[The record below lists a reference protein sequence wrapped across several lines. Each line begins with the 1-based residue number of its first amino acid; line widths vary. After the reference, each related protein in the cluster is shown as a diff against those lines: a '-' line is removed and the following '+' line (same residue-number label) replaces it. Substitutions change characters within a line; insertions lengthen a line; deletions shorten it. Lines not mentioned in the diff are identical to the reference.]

1 MRTPNVSA
9 IKLTVDV
16 WHEKRI
22 WPKTEPGGTS
32 SFWNEVLQDRHALQN
47 VNPWEWSTGFQT
59 GR

>member
-1 MRTPNVSA
+1 MSA

-47 VNPWEWSTGFQT
+47 VNP
-59 GR
+59 